1 MSTIVF
7 GGITGLLLGL
17 AMQAAGL
24 TDARGVQET
33 VAFRQLAMLRMALA
47 FLGFGALM
55 VAGLGWLAV
64 LDVDLLA
71 VRPLDWATLLGGALL
86 GAGVWLCGLLPGT
99 ALGGVGGGRLWESLC
114 AVAGCLVGA
123 VALPWVMGWVRP
135 LHDMAWART
144 TLFRVTLDSPYLLP
158 GGFLG
163 LAVFGFVL
171 LSLAAYIPAAR
182 TKDEALVDVRPV
194 EPETPELAPDSMAG
208 MLADKE
214 PLLQDGEAWPLSEDE
229 LNEDELIAQEEIPDE
244 LPEELDGDPE
254 DEALE
259 VPVMEDHPD
268 LDPEPEEEDMTEA
281 LVDMEERA
289 GIGTY
294 VSEEAMPVNARVLV
308 KPDAEDIGTTE
319 EEKEESREPVGKA

>member
-7 GGITGLLLGL
+7 GGLTGLLLGL

-24 TDARGVQET
+24 TDARRFQHL
-33 VAFRQLAMLRMALA
+33 VALRRNDMLKMTLA

-71 VRPLDWATLLGGALL
+71 VRPLDIATLLGGVL
-86 GAGVWLCGLLPGT
+86 AGVAIWLCGLMPGT
-99 ALGGVGGGRLWESLC
+99 ALGGIGGGRLWESLC
-114 AVAGCLVGA
+114 AVAGGLIGA
-123 VALPWVMGWVRP
+123 LALPWVSGWIQSLRQMVWSQ
-135 LHDMAWART
+135 A

-163 LAVFGFVL
+163 LGVL
-171 LSLAAYIPAAR
+171 GLVWLALAAYVPMARVESEVPAAEKHTEER
-182 TKDEALVDVRPV
+182 HEDERDDQIPV
-194 EPETPELAPDSMAG
+194 LGVLAGEEIITDETIIPELPD
-208 MLADKE
+208 
-214 PLLQDGEAWPLSEDE
+214 DE
-229 LNEDELIAQEEIPDE
+229 LVAQEEIPEE
-244 LPEELDGDPE
+244 LPEEVDGDVLMDDVAPKIF
-254 DEALE
+254 L
-259 VPVMEDHPD
+259 DHPD
-268 LDPEPEEEDMTEA
+268 LDPEPAEVDMTEA

-308 KPDAEDIGTTE
+308 KPDAEEIGAV
-319 EEKEESREPVGKA
+319 EKKKKKSREPVGKA

>member
-7 GGITGLLLGL
+7 GGLTGLLLGL

-24 TDARGVQET
+24 TDARGFRDM
-33 VAFRQLAMLRMALA
+33 VAFRHLSMLRMALA

-55 VAGLGWLAV
+55 VAVLGWLAV
-64 LDVDLLA
+64 LDVELLA
-71 VRPLDWATLLGGALL
+71 VRPLDWATLLGGVLL

-123 VALPWVMGWVRP
+123 VALPWVTNWVQP
-135 LHDMAWART
+135 LHDMAWARA
-144 TLFRVTLDSPYLLP
+144 TLFRVTLDEPYLLP

-163 LAVFGFVL
+163 LGIFGFVL
-171 LSLAAYIPAAR
+171 LALAAYVPAAR
-182 TKDEALVDVRPV
+182 TREEALVDVRPA
-194 EPETPELAPDSMAG
+194 EPGVPEMMPDSMAG
-208 MLADKE
+208 MIPGKE
-214 PLLQDGEAWPLSEDE
+214 PLLLDGEAWP
-229 LNEDELIAQEEIPDE
+229 LNEDELIAQEEIPEE
-244 LPEELDGDPE
+244 LPEELDGDSE
-254 DEALE
+254 NEKVDEELE
-259 VPVMEDHPD
+259 VPIMEDHPD

-308 KPDAEDIGTTE
+308 KPDAEDIGATE